1 MHAAAAHP
9 LQRPA
14 ASEEQVAAAE
24 ALVLGMKVWLA
35 SALLCSCHI
44 LVQRSCAA
52 AEALVLSMKVRDFP
66 LARDFPF
73 PFCWARSAMHRLPP
87 ETWSRR
93 GAGRVCCY
101 LWGTLSC
108 SHL

>member
-1 MHAAAAHP
+1 MCFCLLGNIQLDRCPKLSWSGADLHAAAAHP

-44 LVQRSCAA
+44 FVQRSCAA
-52 AEALVLSMKVRDFP
+52 AEALLLGVKVRDFHP
-66 LARDFPF
+66 
-73 PFCWARSAMHRLPP
+73 SAGPDVP
-87 ETWSRR
+87 CI
-93 GAGRVCCY
+93 AC
-101 LWGTLSC
+101 
-108 SHL
+108 